1 MPTVK
6 TAISIDRDLFEE
18 IERISSEIHVPRS
31 RLFSQAVE
39 NFVKQKEN
47 ILLLKKL
54 NDVYAKHPTPEDL
67 SFVRAAKKARHKI
80 FGNLWK

>member
-18 IERISSEIHVPRS
+18 IERISSATHVPRS
-31 RLFSQAVE
+31 RLFSQAME

-54 NDVYAKHPTPEDL
+54 NDVYDKHPTPEDL
-67 SFVRAAKKARHKI
+67 SFVRASKKARHKI

>member
-1 MPTVK
+1 MSTVK

-18 IERISSEIHVPRS
+18 IERISNEIHVPRS

-39 NFVKQKEN
+39 NFVKEKEN

-54 NDVYAKHPTPEDL
+54 NVVYDKQPTSEDTEFL
-67 SFVRAAKKARHKI
+67 RAAKKNRHKI
-80 FGNLWK
+80 FKGLWK